1 MRRSLPCTR
10 PSARRYLAAER
21 AAGAPFADAWARAL
35 AVVPPRTY
43 ERAEW
48 VAALAWARPG
58 FEAAYRRP
66 EGARRTVREDV
77 LLAA

>member
-1 MRRSLPCTR
+1 
-10 PSARRYLAAER
+10 
-21 AAGAPFADAWARAL
+21 
-35 AVVPPRTY
+35 VVPPRTY